1 MKSSALKITVFTI
14 FTTLY
19 TVLVVFL
26 APVSFGIYQV
36 RLADC
41 LLPLSMIFGIPSVL
55 GLSLGAVLSN
65 FYGGLGVVDVVG
77 GSFANLIACFL
88 AYYISQKRGV
98 ISRFI
103 GSVIQTIVITLIV
116 GGYLAILF
124 QVPLEIGLI
133 GVMIGSIISI
143 NLLGFPIEELLRK
156 NKFVIKYFLS

>member
-1 MKSSALKITVFTI
+1 MKSSTLKITVFTI

-26 APVSFGIYQV
+26 APVSFGVYQV

-65 FYGGLGVVDVVG
+65 FYGGLGFVDVVG
-77 GSFANLIACFL
+77 GSVANLIVCLL

-103 GSVIQTIVITLIV
+103 GSIIQTIIITIIV

-156 NKFVIKYFLS
+156 NKFIIKKV